1 MKKLFYIKCRC
12 SGDIWI
18 CDVTDSILEANE
30 LLKEYKLDDP
40 HSNFR
45 IIYSLGNNGIS
56 KTPFNKDRVEKHLGK
71 EV

>member
-1 MKKLFYIKCRC
+1 M
-12 SGDIWI
+12 
-18 CDVTDSILEANE
+18 TDSILEANE

-45 IIYSLGNNGIS
+45 IIYSLGDNGIS